1 MIIVKAWGVSDIG
14 YVKSANEDHYSIIP
28 PDFPGMPYL
37 LAVSD
42 GVGGRKGGQFAS
54 VKILQVIG
62 NIISN
67 QLPNIEN
74 AQKILID
81 SFQLANKELRKLSDK
96 YETLKGM
103 GTTAVVTL
111 IYDSWFFVCS
121 IGDSRAYA
129 IKDGNIFRITKDH
142 SMTQELLDRGHIKES
157 QLKNHPYRHHLV
169 KALGIDDQANP
180 DIFRHVTTDCNWLV
194 MCSDGLTEHVEEKEI
209 LAVTLKE
216 NDPKAACQKLLQMT
230 LSRGGSDN
238 VTIVVAKI
246 SQE

>member
-1 MIIVKAWGVSDIG
+1 MITVKAWGVSDVG
-14 YVKSANEDHYSIIP
+14 CVKSANEDHYSIIP
-28 PDFPGMPYL
+28 PEFSGMPYL

-67 QLPNIEN
+67 QMPNVEN
-74 AQKILID
+74 ASRILID
-81 SFQLANKELRKLSDK
+81 SFQSANKELRKLSDK

-111 IYDSWFFVCS
+111 IYDSWIFVCS

-180 DIFRHVTTDCNWLV
+180 DVFRRVASDCQWLV

-238 VTIVVAKI
+238 VTVVVAKI
-246 SQE
+246 SQD

>member
-1 MIIVKAWGVSDIG
+1 MITVKAWGLSDVG
-14 YVKSANEDHYSIIP
+14 CVKSANEDHFSIIP
-28 PDFPGMPYL
+28 PDYEGLPYL

-54 VKILQVIG
+54 VRILQVIG

-67 QLPNIEN
+67 QSPTIEN
-74 AQKILID
+74 AAQILVE
-81 SFQLANKELRKLSDK
+81 SFQSANKELRKLSDK

-111 IYDSWFFVCS
+111 VYDSWIFVCS

-142 SMTQELLDRGHIKES
+142 SMTQDLLDRGHIKES
-157 QLKNHPYRHHLV
+157 QLKSHPYRHHLI

-180 DIFRHVTTDCNWLV
+180 DVFRRVTADCQWLV

-209 LAVTLKE
+209 LSVILRE
-216 NDPKAACQKLLQMT
+216 NDPKNVCQKLLQMT
-230 LSRGGSDN
+230 LSRGGNDN
-238 VTIVVAKI
+238 VTVVVAKI
-246 SQE
+246 SQD